1 MTRDLPALHR
11 IKQSPGLVRTE
22 VHEAP
27 WAEAT
32 LNQIKVPGPRGRVHS
47 RCSRSSIPDA
57 IRDNPA
63 TPKAGGCVGCPRLPW
78 SLGSEERSDLE
89 RVVISPAVP
98 LAFERHFRCCDESTA
113 AVSRLLACLLYGR
126 YSLGSGAV
134 TDSACTMMPVTR
146 HPPASLIA

>member
-1 MTRDLPALHR
+1 MTLLFSHDSVYWL
-11 IKQSPGLVRTE
+11 G
-22 VHEAP
+22 
-27 WAEAT
+27 
-32 LNQIKVPGPRGRVHS
+32 GGF
-47 RCSRSSIPDA
+47 RSY